1 MLHAGGLLLKRLP
14 QMEFPALADW
24 LQGGRL
30 SQMPAIAE
38 KEARKQTVADFM
50 ALGEGPP
57 FAELIAGTIVMAPS
71 PFRSHQRVVLEI
83 AFLIRKHIESG
94 AFEGKLYLAPFD
106 IHLGESDVLCPDL
119 SFFSSARCH
128 LLSDRGAEGAPDLV
142 IEVLSPSTARRDRKD
157 KREIYTHH
165 GVRELWLVHPE
176 LETIEVFD
184 LTTQPDQPISVLE
197 NGTHEAIS
205 TSILPGFLGK
215 LEDIFRA

>member
-1 MLHAGGLLLKRLP
+1 MLHSGGLLLNRLP
-14 QMEFPALADW
+14 QKEFPALADW

-38 KEARKQTVADFM
+38 REARKQTVADFM

-71 PFRSHQRVVLEI
+71 PFRGHQRVVQRI
-83 AFLIRKHIESG
+83 YQLIQNHLDHTPMGE
-94 AFEGKLYLAPFD
+94 AYLAPFD

-119 SFFSSARCH
+119 SFFSSERCH

-184 LTTQPDQPISVLE
+184 LTSQPDQPISVLE

-205 TSILPGFLGK
+205 TGILPGFVGK